1 VTVVTCAKSDCQ
13 GWSHDGATS
22 RRFSLRSATQL
33 SHARYSND
41 RRGLHDAHVSSTLFD
56 RVSSRLS
63 AAAATRRMRLLP
75 PAENAARF
83 HICWWRVWTEWSVCY
98 KSVVRRLIIHRV
110 MGGWHR
116 RCLWCRCC
124 CCCQPRWFPCSGKPL
139 PVVMSPPSYD
149 ATKLPVMYA
158 SEGSCSFFSDI
169 SLLSTHL
176 SHPGLFLSGNY
187 SDVT

>member
-1 VTVVTCAKSDCQ
+1 MVTCAKSDCQ